1 VQRLKNNGARVSK
14 SWYEL
19 GPFTV
24 FDVETTG
31 MSPARDRMVE
41 IAAARIE
48 SDGHVTRWQTLINPG
63 CQIPYMATRV
73 HRITNEMV
81 ADAPSFSDAGFEF
94 MDFARDSTLVAHNA
108 RFDLGFLQESLS
120 RHGIELWKGKTMDTI
135 RLMKQA
141 YAGLPSYSLQNLR
154 QAFQL
159 DDYEGQQAHRAAADV
174 EWTIQILQLALTA
187 LMKTCRT

>member
-1 VQRLKNNGARVSK
+1 MSK
-14 SWYEL
+14 IWYEL

-41 IAAARIE
+41 IAAVRIE
-48 SDGHVTRWQTLINPG
+48 TDGEISRWQTLLNPG
-63 CQIPYMATRV
+63 CLIPYAATRV
-73 HRITNEMV
+73 HRITDEMV
-81 ADAPSFSDAGFEF
+81 SDAPSFSDAGFEF
-94 MDFARDSTLVAHNA
+94 LDFACDSTLVAHNA
-108 RFDLGFLQESLS
+108 RFDLGFLQESLA
-120 RHGIELWKGKTMDTI
+120 RHGLELWRGKTMDTI

-159 DDYEGQQAHRAAADV
+159 DDYDGQQAHRAAADV
-174 EWTIQILQLALTA
+174 EWTIQILQIALTA
-187 LMKTCRT
+187 LMKTCRS

>member
-1 VQRLKNNGARVSK
+1 MSNN
-14 SWYEL
+14 WYKH

-48 SDGHVTRWQTLINPG
+48 TDGKVTRWQTLLNPG
-63 CQIPYMATRV
+63 CQIPYAATRV
-73 HRITNEMV
+73 HRITDEMV
-81 ADAPSFSDAGFEF
+81 KDAPSFSDAGFEF
-94 MDFARDSTLVAHNA
+94 LDFARDTTLVAHNA
-108 RFDLGFLQESLS
+108 RFDLGFLQESLA
-120 RHGIELWKGKTMDTI
+120 RHGLELWRGKTMDTI

-154 QAFQL
+154 QAFKL
-159 DDYEGQQAHRAAADV
+159 DDYDGQQAHRAAADV
-174 EWTIQILQLALTA
+174 EWTIQILGIAMTA
-187 LMKTCRT
+187 LIKNCRA

>member
-1 VQRLKNNGARVSK
+1 MSNDWCKH
-14 SWYEL
+14 

-48 SDGHVTRWQTLINPG
+48 PDGKVTRWQTLLNPG
-63 CQIPYMATRV
+63 CLIPYAATRV
-73 HRITNEMV
+73 HRITDEMV
-81 ADAPSFSDAGFEF
+81 KDAPCFSDAGFEF
-94 MDFARDSTLVAHNA
+94 LDFARDTILVAHNA
-108 RFDLGFLQESLS
+108 RFDLGFLQESLA
-120 RHGIELWKGKTMDTI
+120 RHGLELWRGKTMDTI

-154 QAFQL
+154 QAFKL
-159 DDYEGQQAHRAAADV
+159 DDYDGQQAHRAAADV
-174 EWTIQILQLALTA
+174 EWTIQILGIAMTA
-187 LMKTCRT
+187 LIKNCRA

>member
-1 VQRLKNNGARVSK
+1 
-14 SWYEL
+14 
-19 GPFTV
+19 
-24 FDVETTG
+24 
-31 MSPARDRMVE
+31 
-41 IAAARIE
+41 
-48 SDGHVTRWQTLINPG
+48 
-63 CQIPYMATRV
+63 MATRV

>member
-1 VQRLKNNGARVSK
+1 MSK
-14 SWYEL
+14 IWYEL

-31 MSPARDRMVE
+31 MSPSRNCMVE

-48 SDGHVTRWQTLINPG
+48 TDGEITRWETLINPG
-63 CQIPYMATRV
+63 CQIPYAATRI
-73 HRITNEMV
+73 HRITDEMV

-94 MDFARDSTLVAHNA
+94 MDLARDSTLVAHNA

-120 RHGIELWKGKTMDTI
+120 RHGLELWRGKTMDTI

-159 DDYEGQQAHRAAADV
+159 DDYDGQQAHRAAADV
-174 EWTIQILQLALTA
+174 EWTIQILQIALTA
-187 LMKTCRT
+187 LMKNCRK